1 MRFRCEFFCYN
12 VERSWLRCI
21 LSGLAFVFL
30 CCGGASA
37 HEGPP
42 YAILVDKTVGPCLV
56 SLWGDPDVGIGT
68 FFVIL
73 EPFEGSTLPEDVKV
87 EIGVRPVT
95 ERLPEAHYDA
105 VREGVRGR
113 VQYKADVP
121 FDREELWRVRLT
133 LQSSRGGG
141 EIITD
146 VEVTPPGYG
155 RWDMLIY
162 LFPFLALAYLWLRA
176 VLRGRSRT
184 RSAKERTFPESRNV
198 KPKNR

>member
-1 MRFRCEFFCYN
+1 MNTFRG
-12 VERSWLRCI
+12 I
-21 LSGLAFVFL
+21 LSGLAFIL
-30 CCGGASA
+30 ICCAGASA

-42 YAILVDKTVGPCLV
+42 YAIVVDKTVGPCV
-56 SLWGDPDVGIGT
+56 VDIWGDPDVGTGT

-73 EPFEGSTLPEDVKV
+73 EPPEGSTLPEDVKI

-95 ERLPEAHYDA
+95 GRLPEAHHVA

-141 EIITD
+141 EVITD

-155 RWDMLIY
+155 RWDMLLY
-162 LFPFLALAYLWLRA
+162 LFPFLAIAFLWLRA
-176 VLRGRSRT
+176 VLRKRSYSTPRT
-184 RSAKERTFPESRNV
+184 PRPPR
-198 KPKNR
+198 